1 MSSSPSPL
9 RSARGSR
16 LALLVVGLCWLAVL
30 FDGLDM
36 FIYGSVLPHLLET
49 RTFGLTADQAGDLG
63 SYATFGMLVGALVA
77 GTIADR
83 IGRKKLMVSCVTLFS
98 LASGV
103 CALADSVTVFGLGR
117 TLAGVGLGGLLPT
130 AISMVSDYAPRGRGA
145 IVIGLLMTAHHAGGI
160 LSAYVAKWLIDPVGW
175 RAAFWVC
182 VLPLLFAPVLA
193 KVLPESLSFLVAK
206 GRGEEAEALAE
217 RYDVEVPA
225 VRTGGAG
232 DRWTNLANLFRGN
245 EWIQTLLYW
254 VASFGG
260 LLLVYGVATWLPTL
274 MRAEG
279 YALGSALSF
288 VVVFNLGGI
297 VGMLVAGRAADRFG
311 APRISALW
319 FALTAA
325 GVFMLSIHMD
335 MTVTMIVVFF
345 TGVFLN
351 SAQTMIYATV
361 SIRSDAD
368 NRATAVGWTSGM
380 GRFGAVFGPWLGGRL
395 LASGNGDW
403 GFTAFAVA
411 GVSSMVF
418 IGIAAL
424 RSSRQRATCS
434 ERELVAAHRPE
445 RPPRGPGRT
454 PATARTG
461 SRRSA

>member
-1 MSSSPSPL
+1 MSSSPSPSL
-9 RSARGSR
+9 SARGSR

-49 RTFGLTADQAGDLG
+49 KTFGLTADQAGDLG
-63 SYATFGMLVGALVA
+63 SYATFGMLVGALIA

-83 IGRKKLMVSCVTLFS
+83 IGRKKLMVACVTLFS
-98 LASGV
+98 LASGL
-103 CALADSVTVFGLGR
+103 CAISESVAVFGLGR

-145 IVIGLLMTAHHAGGI
+145 LVIGLLMTAHHAGGI

-193 KVLPESLSFLVAK
+193 KFLPESLSFLVAK
-206 GRGEEAEALAE
+206 GRTEEAKALAG

-225 VRTGGAG
+225 ARTGRAG
-232 DRWTNLANLFRGN
+232 DRWANLANLFRGN

-254 VASFGG
+254 AASFGG

-274 MRAEG
+274 MRGEG

-311 APRISALW
+311 APRIASVW

-325 GVFMLSIHMD
+325 GVYLLSVHMAT
-335 MTVTMIVVFF
+335 TVTMIVVFL

-380 GRFGAVFGPWLGGRL
+380 GRFGAVFGPWLGGQL
-395 LASGNGDW
+395 LASGNGDR
-403 GFTAFAVA
+403 GFTAFAIA
-411 GVSSMVF
+411 GLSSMVF

-424 RSSRQRATCS
+424 RSSRQSAGDS
-434 ERELVAAHRPE
+434 ERELVAAH
-445 RPPRGPGRT
+445 
-454 PATARTG
+454 
-461 SRRSA
+461 

>member
-1 MSSSPSPL
+1 MYSSPSPL
-9 RSARGSR
+9 LSARGSGP
-16 LALLVVGLCWLAVL
+16 ALLVVGLCWLAVL

-49 RTFGLTADQAGDLG
+49 RTFGLTADTAGDLG

-77 GTIADR
+77 GTVADR
-83 IGRKKLMVSCVTLFS
+83 IGRKKLMVSCVILFS

-103 CALADSVTVFGLGR
+103 CALAGSVTVFGLGR

-130 AISMVSDYAPRGRGA
+130 AISMVCDYAPRGRGA
-145 IVIGLLMTAHHAGGI
+145 LVIGLLMTAHHAGGI

-193 KVLPESLSFLVAK
+193 KLLPESLSFLVAK
-206 GRGEEAEALAE
+206 GRGEEARALAE

-225 VRTGGAG
+225 ARTGSTA
-232 DRWTNLANLFRGN
+232 DRWTGLAKLFRGS

-279 YALGSALSF
+279 YELGSALSF

-325 GVFMLSIHMD
+325 GVFLLSVHMST
-335 MTVTMIVVFF
+335 TVTMIVVFL

-368 NRATAVGWTSGM
+368 HRATAVGWTSGM

-403 GFTAFAVA
+403 GFTAFAIA
-411 GVSSMVF
+411 GLSSMVF

-424 RSSRQRATCS
+424 RSFRQEPTGS
-434 ERELVAAHRPE
+434 ERELAAVH
-445 RPPRGPGRT
+445 
-454 PATARTG
+454 
-461 SRRSA
+461 

>member
-9 RSARGSR
+9 LSARGSR

-49 RTFGLTADQAGDLG
+49 GTFGLTADQAGDLG

-83 IGRKKLMVSCVTLFS
+83 IGRKKLMVSCVILFS

-193 KVLPESLSFLVAK
+193 KFLPESLSFLVAK
-206 GRGEEAEALAE
+206 GRGEEAGALAE

-279 YALGSALSF
+279 YELGSALSF

-325 GVFMLSIHMD
+325 GVFLLSVHMD

-361 SIRSDAD
+361 SIRSNAD

-380 GRFGAVFGPWLGGRL
+380 GRFGAVFGPWLGGQL

-403 GFTAFAVA
+403 GFTAFAIA
-411 GVSSMVF
+411 GLSSMVF

-424 RSSRQRATCS
+424 RSPKRTAADS
-434 ERELVAAHRPE
+434 ERELVAAH
-445 RPPRGPGRT
+445 
-454 PATARTG
+454 
-461 SRRSA
+461 

>member
-1 MSSSPSPL
+1 MSSSPAL
-9 RSARGSR
+9 SARGSR

-49 RTFGLTADQAGDLG
+49 KTFGLTADTAGDLG
-63 SYATFGMLVGALVA
+63 SYATFGMLVGALTA
-77 GTIADR
+77 GTVADR
-83 IGRKKLMVSCVTLFS
+83 IGRKKLMVGCVVLFS

-103 CALADSVTVFGLGR
+103 CALADGVAVFGLGR

-130 AISMVSDYAPRGRGA
+130 AISMVSDYAPRGRA
-145 IVIGLLMTAHHAGGI
+145 ALVIGLLMTAHHAGGI

-182 VLPLLFAPVLA
+182 VVPLLFAPVLA
-193 KVLPESLSFLVAK
+193 KFLPESLSFLVAK
-206 GRGEEAEALAE
+206 GRTEEADALAA
-217 RYDVEVPA
+217 RYDVELPA
-225 VRTGGAG
+225 AKSGRRTAA
-232 DRWTNLANLFRGN
+232 DRWDALAGLFRGG
-245 EWIQTLLYW
+245 EWTQTLLYW
-254 VASFGG
+254 LASFGG

-279 YALGSALSF
+279 YALANALTF

-297 VGMLVAGRAADRFG
+297 AGMLLAGRAADRFG
-311 APRISALW
+311 APRISAVW

-325 GVFMLSIHMD
+325 GVSLLSVHMS
-335 MTVTMIVVFF
+335 TSVTMIVVFL

-361 SIRSDAD
+361 SIRSDPD
-368 NRATAVGWTSGM
+368 RRATAVGWTSGM
-380 GRFGAVFGPWLGGRL
+380 GRFGAVFGPWLGGQL
-395 LASGNGDW
+395 LAAGHGDW
-403 GFTAFAVA
+403 GFTAFALA

-424 RSSRQRATCS
+424 RGARQAPRTTDQ
-434 ERELVAAHRPE
+434 ELVGAH
-445 RPPRGPGRT
+445 
-454 PATARTG
+454 
-461 SRRSA
+461 

>member
-1 MSSSPSPL
+1 MSSSPSPSL
-9 RSARGSR
+9 SARGSG

-49 RTFGLTADQAGDLG
+49 RTFGLTPDQAGDLG

-83 IGRKKLMVSCVTLFS
+83 IGRKKLMVACVTLFS
-98 LASGV
+98 LASGL
-103 CALADSVTVFGLGR
+103 CAVAESVTVFGLGR

-130 AISMVSDYAPRGRGA
+130 AISMVCDYAPRGRA
-145 IVIGLLMTAHHAGGI
+145 ALVIGLLMTAHHAGGI
-160 LSAYVAKWLIDPVGW
+160 LSAYVAKWLVEPVGW

-193 KVLPESLSFLVAK
+193 RVLPESLSFLVAK
-206 GRGEEAEALAE
+206 GRTEEARALAE
-217 RYDVEVPA
+217 RHDVEVPA
-225 VRTGGAG
+225 ARTGGAG
-232 DRWTNLANLFRGN
+232 DRWANLANLFRGK

-254 VASFGG
+254 AASFGG

-311 APRISALW
+311 APRIAAIW

-325 GVFMLSIHMD
+325 GVFLLSVHLST
-335 MTVTMIVVFF
+335 TVTMVVVFL

-361 SIRSDAD
+361 SIRSNAD

-380 GRFGAVFGPWLGGRL
+380 GRFGAVFGPWLGGQL
-395 LASGNGDW
+395 LASGHGDR
-403 GFTAFAVA
+403 GFTAFALA
-411 GVSSMVF
+411 GLSSMVF

-424 RSSRQRATCS
+424 RGSRQTAGSGS
-434 ERELVAAHRPE
+434 EHELVAAH
-445 RPPRGPGRT
+445 
-454 PATARTG
+454 
-461 SRRSA
+461 

>member
-49 RTFGLTADQAGDLG
+49 RTFGLTADRAGDLG

-83 IGRKKLMVSCVTLFS
+83 VGRKKLMVSCVTLFS

-145 IVIGLLMTAHHAGGI
+145 LVIGLLMTAHHAGGI

-193 KVLPESLSFLVAK
+193 KLLPESLSFLVAK
-206 GRGEEAEALAE
+206 GRGEEAKALAE

-225 VRTGGAG
+225 ARTGGAG

-297 VGMLVAGRAADRFG
+297 VGMLVAGRAADLPHPRLRSGGGTPTG

-325 GVFMLSIHMD
+325 GVFLLSIHMD

-403 GFTAFAVA
+403 GFTAFAIA
-411 GVSSMVF
+411 GLSSMVF
-418 IGIAAL
+418 IGLAAL
-424 RSSRQRATCS
+424 RGSRRTAPDS
-434 ERELVAAHRPE
+434 ERELVATH
-445 RPPRGPGRT
+445 
-454 PATARTG
+454 
-461 SRRSA
+461 

>member
-1 MSSSPSPL
+1 MSSSPAPTPV
-9 RSARGSR
+9 AAQGSR
-16 LALLVVGLCWLAVL
+16 LAFLVVGLCWLAVL

-36 FIYGSVLPHLLET
+36 FIYGSVLPHLLAT
-49 RTFGLTADQAGDLG
+49 GTFGLTPDQAGDLG
-63 SYATFGMLVGALVA
+63 SYATFGMLVGALAA
-77 GTIADR
+77 GTVADR
-83 IGRKKLMVSCVTLFS
+83 IGRKKLMVACVTVFS
-98 LASGV
+98 LASGL
-103 CALADSVTVFGLGR
+103 CAIADGVAVFGLGR

-193 KVLPESLSFLVAK
+193 KLLPESLSFLLAK
-206 GRGEEAEALAE
+206 GRTDEARALAA
-217 RYDVEVPA
+217 RYDVELPA
-225 VRTGGAG
+225 ARTGKPGAA
-232 DRWTNLANLFRGN
+232 DRWTNLLTLFRGG

-254 VASFGG
+254 LASFGG

-279 YALGSALSF
+279 YELGSALSF

-311 APRISALW
+311 APRISAVW

-325 GVFMLSIHMD
+325 GVFLLSVHMP
-335 MTVTMIVVFF
+335 MTVTMIVVFL

-361 SIRSDAD
+361 SIRSTAAH
-368 NRATAVGWTSGM
+368 RATAVGWTSGM
-380 GRFGAVFGPWLGGRL
+380 GRFGAVFGPWLGGQL
-395 LASGNGDW
+395 LAADRGDW
-403 GFTAFAVA
+403 GFTAFALA

-418 IGIAAL
+418 IGIASL
-424 RSSRQRATCS
+424 RTPRSAGRDS
-434 ERELVAAHRPE
+434 EPQELVTAH
-445 RPPRGPGRT
+445 
-454 PATARTG
+454 
-461 SRRSA
+461 

>member
-1 MSSSPSPL
+1 MSPL
-9 RSARGSR
+9 APSARGSR

-49 RTFGLTADQAGDLG
+49 KTFGLTPDQAGDLG
-63 SYATFGMLVGALVA
+63 SYATFGMLIGALTA
-77 GTIADR
+77 GTVADR
-83 IGRKKLMVSCVTLFS
+83 IGRKKLMVSCVVLFS

-103 CALADSVTVFGLGR
+103 CALADSVAVFGLGR
-117 TLAGVGLGGLLPT
+117 TVAGIGLGGLLPT

-193 KVLPESLSFLVAK
+193 KFLPESLSFLVAK
-206 GRGEEAEALAE
+206 GRTEEARALAA
-217 RYDVEVPA
+217 RYDVELPA
-225 VRTGGAG
+225 AKGDKVGAA
-232 DRWTNLANLFRGN
+232 DRWANLVNLFRGG
-245 EWIQTLLYW
+245 EWVQTLLYW
-254 VASFGG
+254 LASFGG

-279 YALGSALSF
+279 YALGSALTF

-311 APRISALW
+311 APRISAIW

-325 GVFMLSIHMD
+325 GVFLLSVHMPLGVT
-335 MTVTMIVVFF
+335 MTVVFL

-361 SIRSDAD
+361 SIRSEAG

-380 GRFGAVFGPWLGGRL
+380 GRFGAVFGPWLGGQL
-395 LASGNGDW
+395 LAAGNGEW
-403 GFTAFAVA
+403 GFTAFALA

-424 RSSRQRATCS
+424 RSGRKTPSNSAPQ
-434 ERELVAAHRPE
+434 ELVGTH
-445 RPPRGPGRT
+445 
-454 PATARTG
+454 
-461 SRRSA
+461 

>member
-9 RSARGSR
+9 LSARGSR
-16 LALLVVGLCWLAVL
+16 MALLVVGLCWLAVL

-145 IVIGLLMTAHHAGGI
+145 LVIGLLMTAHHAGGI

-193 KVLPESLSFLVAK
+193 KMLPESLSFLVAK
-206 GRGEEAEALAE
+206 GRGEEAKALAE

-225 VRTGGAG
+225 ARTGGAG

-254 VASFGG
+254 AASFGG

-325 GVFMLSIHMD
+325 GVFLLSIHMA

-380 GRFGAVFGPWLGGRL
+380 GRFGAVFGPWLGGQL

-403 GFTAFAVA
+403 GFTAFAIA

-424 RSSRQRATCS
+424 RSSRRTATDS
-434 ERELVAAHRPE
+434 ERVLVATR
-445 RPPRGPGRT
+445 
-454 PATARTG
+454 
-461 SRRSA
+461 

>member
-9 RSARGSR
+9 SARGGR

-49 RTFGLTADQAGDLG
+49 RTFGLTPDQAGDLG
-63 SYATFGMLVGALVA
+63 SYATFGMLVGALAA
-77 GTIADR
+77 GTVADR

-98 LASGV
+98 LASGL
-103 CALADSVTVFGLGR
+103 CALADGVAVFGLGR

-160 LSAYVAKWLIDPVGW
+160 LSAYVAKWLVDPVGW

-193 KVLPESLSFLVAK
+193 KFLPESLSFLVAK
-206 GRGEEAEALAE
+206 GRTEEARALAG

-225 VRTGGAG
+225 ARTGGAG
-232 DRWTNLANLFRGN
+232 DRWGNLANLFRGN

-254 VASFGG
+254 AASFGG

-279 YALGSALSF
+279 YELGSALSF

-311 APRISALW
+311 APRIAAIW

-325 GVFMLSIHMD
+325 GVFLLSVHLS
-335 MTVTMIVVFF
+335 TAVTMIVVFL

-361 SIRSDAD
+361 SIRSRAD

-395 LASGNGDW
+395 LASGNGDR

-411 GVSSMVF
+411 GLSSMVF
-418 IGIAAL
+418 IGVAAL
-424 RSSRQRATCS
+424 RGSRQAPTGS
-434 ERELVAAHRPE
+434 ERELVAAH
-445 RPPRGPGRT
+445 
-454 PATARTG
+454 
-461 SRRSA
+461 

>member
-9 RSARGSR
+9 SARGSR

-49 RTFGLTADQAGDLG
+49 RTFGLTPDQAGDLG
-63 SYATFGMLVGALVA
+63 SYATFGMLIGALAA

-98 LASGV
+98 LASGL
-103 CALADSVTVFGLGR
+103 CAVADSVAAFGLGR

-160 LSAYVAKWLIDPVGW
+160 LSAYVAKWLVEPVGW

-193 KVLPESLSFLVAK
+193 RFLPESLSFLVAK
-206 GRGEEAEALAE
+206 GRTEEARALAA

-225 VRTGGAG
+225 AKSAKAG
-232 DRWTNLANLFRGN
+232 PGERWTNLVSLFRGR
-245 EWIQTLLYW
+245 EWTQTLLYW
-254 VASFGG
+254 LASFGG

-279 YALGSALSF
+279 YELGSALLF

-311 APRISALW
+311 APRISAIW
-319 FALTAA
+319 FALTAV
-325 GVFMLSIHMD
+325 GVYLLSVHMP
-335 MTVTMIVVFF
+335 MTVTMIVVFL

-361 SIRSDAD
+361 SIRSHPD

-380 GRFGAVFGPWLGGRL
+380 GRFGAVFGPWLGGQL
-395 LASGNGDW
+395 LASGQGEW
-403 GFTAFAVA
+403 GFTAFALA

-424 RSSRQRATCS
+424 RTPGKAARDSPRTQQ
-434 ERELVAAHRPE
+434 LAAH
-445 RPPRGPGRT
+445 
-454 PATARTG
+454 
-461 SRRSA
+461 

>member
-1 MSSSPSPL
+1 MSSSPSP
-9 RSARGSR
+9 SARVSR

-49 RTFGLTADQAGDLG
+49 KTFGLTPDQAGDLG
-63 SYATFGMLVGALVA
+63 SYATFGMLVGALTA
-77 GTIADR
+77 GTVADR
-83 IGRKKLMVSCVTLFS
+83 IGRKKLMVVCVTVFS
-98 LASGV
+98 LASGI
-103 CALADSVTVFGLGR
+103 CAVSGSVEVFGLGR

-145 IVIGLLMTAHHAGGI
+145 IVIGMLMTAHHAGGI

-182 VLPLLFAPVLA
+182 VAPLVFAPVLA
-193 KVLPESLSFLVAK
+193 KFLPESLSFLVAK
-206 GRGEEAEALAE
+206 GRTEEAGELAA

-225 VRTGGAG
+225 AAG
-232 DRWTNLANLFRGN
+232 KKTAADRWDALQNLFRGG

-254 VASFGG
+254 CASFGG

-274 MRAEG
+274 MRTEG
-279 YALGSALSF
+279 YALGDALSF

-319 FALTAA
+319 FALTAV
-325 GVFMLSIHMD
+325 GVFLLSVHMAQ
-335 MTVTMIVVFF
+335 TVTMIVVFL

-361 SIRSDAD
+361 SIRSTPE
-368 NRATAVGWTSGM
+368 NRATSVGWTSGM
-380 GRFGAVFGPWLGGRL
+380 GRFGAVFGPWLGGQL
-395 LASGNGDW
+395 LAAGNGDW
-403 GFTAFAVA
+403 GFTAFALA
-411 GVSSMVF
+411 GVSSMIF

-424 RSSRQRATCS
+424 RSPKKGAPVDTGQ
-434 ERELVAAHRPE
+434 ELVAAH
-445 RPPRGPGRT
+445 
-454 PATARTG
+454 
-461 SRRSA
+461 

>member
-9 RSARGSR
+9 LSARGSR

-49 RTFGLTADQAGDLG
+49 GTFGLTADQAGDLG

-83 IGRKKLMVSCVTLFS
+83 IGRKKLMVSCVILFS

-193 KVLPESLSFLVAK
+193 KFLPESLSFLVAK
-206 GRGEEAEALAE
+206 GRGEEAGALAE

-279 YALGSALSF
+279 YELGSALSF

-325 GVFMLSIHMD
+325 GVFLLSVHMD

-361 SIRSDAD
+361 SIRSNAD

-380 GRFGAVFGPWLGGRL
+380 GRFGAVFGPWLGGQL

-403 GFTAFAVA
+403 GFTAFAIA
-411 GVSSMVF
+411 GLSSMVF

-424 RSSRQRATCS
+424 RSPQRTAADS
-434 ERELVAAHRPE
+434 ERELVAAH
-445 RPPRGPGRT
+445 
-454 PATARTG
+454 
-461 SRRSA
+461 

>member
-9 RSARGSR
+9 LSARGSR

-83 IGRKKLMVSCVTLFS
+83 IGRKKLMVCCVTLFS

-325 GVFMLSIHMD
+325 GVFLLSIHMD

-380 GRFGAVFGPWLGGRL
+380 GRFGAVFGPWLGGQL
-395 LASGNGDW
+395 LASGNGDR
-403 GFTAFAVA
+403 GFTAFAIA
-411 GVSSMVF
+411 GLSSMVF

-424 RSSRQRATCS
+424 RSPKRTATDS
-434 ERELVAAHRPE
+434 ERELVAAH
-445 RPPRGPGRT
+445 
-454 PATARTG
+454 
-461 SRRSA
+461 

>member
-1 MSSSPSPL
+1 MSSSPSPSPL

-193 KVLPESLSFLVAK
+193 KALPESLSFLVAK
-206 GRGEEAEALAE
+206 GSGEEARALAE

-225 VRTGGAG
+225 ARTGGAG

-279 YALGSALSF
+279 YELGSALSF

-325 GVFMLSIHMD
+325 GVFLLSIHMD
-335 MTVTMIVVFF
+335 MAVTMIVVFF

-380 GRFGAVFGPWLGGRL
+380 GRFGAVFGPWLGGQL

-403 GFTAFAVA
+403 GFTAFAIA

-424 RSSRQRATCS
+424 RSVQQTATGS
-434 ERELVAAHRPE
+434 ERELVAAH
-445 RPPRGPGRT
+445 
-454 PATARTG
+454 
-461 SRRSA
+461 